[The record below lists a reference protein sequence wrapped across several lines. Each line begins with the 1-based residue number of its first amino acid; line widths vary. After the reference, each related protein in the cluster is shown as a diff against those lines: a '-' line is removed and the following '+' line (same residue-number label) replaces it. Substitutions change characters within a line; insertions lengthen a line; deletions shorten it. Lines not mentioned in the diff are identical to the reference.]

1 MIQNLSAVKG
11 KFYTPIKA
19 YFLRRRKE
27 LDTRRNDREDRR
39 SGKDSEKEQNAI
51 KDRYLGAAKKK
62 KKVRKQNERK
72 FVFDWDAGY

>member
-1 MIQNLSAVKG
+1 MSKLK
-11 KFYTPIKA
+11 
-19 YFLRRRKE
+19 FLRRRKE

-39 SGKDSEKEQNAI
+39 TGKDSEKEQTAI

-72 FVFDWDAGY
+72 FVFDWDAGGFPCLIFFIKFDS